1 MNANASFPLAR
12 CTALVLGAALIS
24 QPAQAAF
31 HLWTLQQIYT
41 DSSGSL
47 QYLQLVDNVGSQNFV
62 GGQTLQLSNPGNT
75 ITHSF
80 TFPSNLPADSPG
92 TTLLLGTAGIHAAG
106 GPTPDYIIPN
116 NFVFAAGGSINFY
129 NASGPYP
136 GLPTDGV
143 LAYNFS
149 GGTAPNNPKNFAG
162 QTGMIVVPEPV
173 TGAFLALG
181 FLGFGVV
188 LRRRPLQ

>member
-1 MNANASFPLAR
+1 MNMNTSFPLAR
-12 CTALVLGAALIS
+12 CTALVLGAALIT

-47 QYLQLVDNVGSQNFV
+47 QYLQLVDNFGSQNFV
-62 GGQTLQLSNPGNT
+62 GGQTLQVSNPGNT

-80 TFPSNLPADSPG
+80 TFPSNLSSDPPG

-106 GPTPDYIIPN
+106 GPPPDFILPN
-116 NFVFAAGGSINFY
+116 NFLFAAGGSINFY

-143 LAYNFS
+143 NAYNFS
-149 GGTAPNNPKNFAG
+149 GGTAPNSPKNSAG
-162 QTGMIVVPEPV
+162 QTGMVVVPEPG

-181 FLGFGVV
+181 LLGCGVA
-188 LRRRPLQ
+188 LRRRALR